1 VKKKHKECH
10 TSRDWLW
17 TLDWGESNLQRVDLR
32 SLLGICSDGW
42 RWSMSP
48 RSLGWGDS
56 TQICFLCFFHKI
68 WLVVTGTWL
77 DYDFPIILGI
87 SSSQLTF
94 TPSFFRGVGLNHQ
107 PVMLFWSEPLYY
119 IAEEFDCLLVNKQDY
134 VKSRVVTCSSI
145 NQFVLNSF
153 GFLHLCIFYIRLSF
167 IQKLYNQPWFS
178 ILFSD
183 CHDWIFRIWVS
194 LNTVIHSVFPQM
206 VILNTLW

>member
-1 VKKKHKECH
+1 MVYLWFIYLLILWYHEFLVGYWDNYMVFFLGLYYCK
-10 TSRDWLW
+10 WLSGCW
-17 TLDWGESNLQRVDLR
+17 
-32 SLLGICSDGW
+32 
-42 RWSMSP
+42 
-48 RSLGWGDS
+48 
-56 TQICFLCFFHKI
+56 F
-68 WLVVTGTWL
+68 GTWL

-194 LNTVIHSVFPQM
+194 LNTVIHSVFSQM